1 MGEKINKIVIVS
13 LYEKFSNEIA
23 SLLSQDLGMLFCST
37 KDMLE
42 YEIIDK
48 KAVAEK
54 CSVAYLKKLEK
65 KVIKQIASFENI
77 CVSISYE
84 LLSSNFDLFKGNSA
98 VVFIDLPKKFIKLN
112 DTPSYISFKERQD
125 KLNEISTCA
134 IKVRKIDNNVI
145 KEKIIK
151 ALGGVLWI

>member
-1 MGEKINKIVIVS
+1 M
-13 LYEKFSNEIA
+13 
-23 SLLSQDLGMLFCST
+23 
-37 KDMLE
+37 
-42 YEIIDK
+42 
-48 KAVAEK
+48 
-54 CSVAYLKKLEK
+54 
-65 KVIKQIASFENI
+65 IKQIASFENI

-125 KLNEISTCA
+125 KLNDISTCS

-151 ALGGVLWI
+151 ALGGVL